1 MAARKPEIAITL
13 LVSRVCAVALYAL
26 CYGRWSLRIGNGH
39 FRNLTEQKPPNRSKQ
54 KCAQLIT
61 SVGSPCRPKFI
72 MIGGGSRFPIWVKLS
87 TGGVFSGVL
96 FSKRTAD
103 PKRLSPI
110 YYTSIDA
117 VSAKDVPLGS
127 HRYISSHGEL
137 SPKTPHFGV
146 FNGDFQH
153 KGLRAYLGK
162 EETYHDALRL
172 KMRIP

>member
-61 SVGSPCRPKFI
+61 SVGSPCRSKFI

-87 TGGVFSGVL
+87 TGGFFRCFVQQAHSRPQALESHILYINRRGFGQGCAFGGPIHISYPVGML
-96 FSKRTAD
+96 P
-103 PKRLSPI
+103 PKIPSFR
-110 YYTSIDA
+110 
-117 VSAKDVPLGS
+117 DV
-127 HRYISSHGEL
+127 
-137 SPKTPHFGV
+137 
-146 FNGDFQH
+146 NGDFQL
-153 KGLRAYLGK
+153 KRLCVYLDT
-162 EETYHDALRL
+162 EETDQNA
-172 KMRIP
+172 

>member
-127 HRYISSHGEL
+127 HRYILPVGML
-137 SPKTPHFGV
+137 PPKIPSFRDV
-146 FNGDFQH
+146 NGDFQL
-153 KGLRAYLGK
+153 KRLCVYLDT
-162 EETYHDALRL
+162 EETDQNA
-172 KMRIP
+172 

>member
-72 MIGGGSRFPIWVKLS
+72 MIGGGSWFPIWVKLS
-87 TGGVFSGVL
+87 TGGVFFRCFVQQAHSRPQAL
-96 FSKRTAD
+96 E
-103 PKRLSPI
+103 
-110 YYTSIDA
+110 
-117 VSAKDVPLGS
+117 S
-127 HRYISSHGEL
+127 HILYINRRGFGQGCA
-137 SPKTPHFGV
+137 FGV
-146 FNGDFQH
+146 PSIYLTPSFRDVNGDFQL
-153 KGLRAYLGK
+153 KRLCVYLDT
-162 EETYHDALRL
+162 EETDQNA
-172 KMRIP
+172 